1 MNIFFGVEAVLV
13 IHQNSPIVNHIK
25 FSDDIYSNAMLH
37 VNKILVFLSN
47 WMLSSRTPLFIN
59 DFKEMRYIS
68 PAYPDNWE
76 DWAVKNK
83 PGGVLLEY
91 YDKDVRIGYIRYYI
105 TTGQIGLFFI
115 NNEYQHRG
123 LGKQILSKVIEDMK
137 TYHCEEVWAVTSK
150 NHSFWSN
157 VYNKSF
163 EYRDPAHPTVGGDGY
178 FMKL

>member
-1 MNIFFGVEAVLV
+1 M
-13 IHQNSPIVNHIK
+13 
-25 FSDDIYSNAMLH
+25 
-37 VNKILVFLSN
+37 NKIFNFLSN
-47 WMLSSRTPLFIN
+47 LMLSYRTNVKSVCNVDFGRFFGTSCSKTPLFIN
-59 DFKEMRYIS
+59 DFKEMKYIP
-68 PAYPDNWE
+68 PAYPDNWV

-91 YDKDVRIGYIRYYI
+91 YDKDTRIGYIRYYI

-115 NNEYQHRG
+115 DNEYQHRG
-123 LGKQILSKVIEDMK
+123 LGKQILSKVIEDLK
-137 TYHCEEVWAVTSK
+137 TNNCDEVWAVTST

-163 EYRDPAHPTVGGDGY
+163 EYRDPAHPTVGGNGY